1 MLISVAELLKH
12 DNSEEKIS
20 LDMDLSSFS
29 FSPMSVHFA
38 EPLKVVGKMKHA
50 GGVIMLEAE
59 AEGNYTCVCDRC
71 GVDTTHSIKFSVS
84 ENFVRAATVF
94 QEDEDAVR
102 FEGYEIDLAQT
113 VSEFAFS
120 ALPTKHLCKEDC
132 KGLCQKCGKDL
143 NEGPC
148 TCPTKELNP
157 AFAKILS
164 MFDNE

>member
-12 DNSEEKIS
+12 DNSEEKFS
-20 LDMDLSSFS
+20 LALDLSSFS
-29 FSPMSVHFA
+29 FAPMSVHFA

-84 ENFVRAATVF
+84 ENYVRAATVF
-94 QEDEDAVR
+94 QDDEDAVR

-132 KGLCQKCGKDL
+132 KGLCTVCGKNL
-143 NEGPC
+143 NMESC
-148 TCPTKELNP
+148 TCKEDEWDPRFEALRG
-157 AFAKILS
+157 L
-164 MFDNE
+164 FD

>member
-12 DNSEEKIS
+12 DNSEEKVS
-20 LDMDLSSFS
+20 LALDLSSFS
-29 FSPMSVHFA
+29 LAPMSVHFA
-38 EPLKVVGKMKHA
+38 EPVKVVGKMKHA

-84 ENFVRAATVF
+84 ENYVRAATVF

-120 ALPTKHLCKEDC
+120 ALPTKHLCKDDC
-132 KGLCQKCGKDL
+132 KGLCTVCGKNL
-143 NEGPC
+143 NMESC
-148 TCPTKELNP
+148 TCKDDEWDPRFEALRG
-157 AFAKILS
+157 L
-164 MFDNE
+164 FD

>member
-12 DNSEEKIS
+12 DNSEEKFS
-20 LDMDLSSFS
+20 LAVDLSSFS
-29 FSPMSVHFA
+29 FAPMSVHFA
-38 EPLKVVGKMKHA
+38 EPIKVVGKMKHA

-84 ENFVRAATVF
+84 ENYVRAATVF

-120 ALPTKHLCKEDC
+120 ALPTKHLCKDDC
-132 KGLCQKCGKDL
+132 KGLCTVCGKNL
-143 NEGPC
+143 NMESC
-148 TCPTKELNP
+148 TCKDDEWDPRFEALRG
-157 AFAKILS
+157 L
-164 MFDNE
+164 FD

>member
-20 LDMDLSSFS
+20 LDLDLSSFS

-59 AEGNYTCVCDRC
+59 VEGNYTCVCDRC

-84 ENFVRAATVF
+84 ENYVRAATVF
-94 QEDEDAVR
+94 QDDEDAVR

-132 KGLCQKCGKDL
+132 KGLCTVCGKNL
-143 NEGPC
+143 NMESC
-148 TCPTKELNP
+148 TCKEDEWDPRFEALRG
-157 AFAKILS
+157 L
-164 MFDNE
+164 FD